1 MSIFDIALD
10 HERHRAEGGHLYGLN
25 AYERALASLM
35 VAGLNCIEA
44 GQRLGM
50 DDVAARRHR
59 SSLASKLGANNEA
72 ELLHILATLPSPG
85 QAPQQIYVDDF
96 RQAFGTTHLRQSYT

>member
-35 VAGLNCIEA
+35 VAGHDCIEA
-44 GQRLGM
+44 GRRLGM
-50 DDVAARRHR
+50 DDVVARRHR
-59 SSLASKLGANNEA
+59 ASLAGKLGANNEA
-72 ELLHILATLPSPG
+72 ELLHMLATLPSPG
-85 QAPQQIYVDDF
+85 QAPQQVYVDDF
-96 RQAFGTTHLRQSYT
+96 RQTFGTTYLRHSYS